1 MLKKTAVFLVVIAVV
16 FLSQITVF
24 AADTTAKT
32 ESTTNDINSIYDTS
46 ALYNSLSDDVKQ
58 SLENIGING
67 IDGQQICSCG
77 GSCRADGRSVCRRR
91 RGGMP

>member
-32 ESTTNDINSIYDTS
+32 GSTTNDINSIYDTS
-46 ALYNSLSDDVKQ
+46 ALYDLSL
-58 SLENIGING
+58 IHI
-67 IDGQQICSCG
+67 
-77 GSCRADGRSVCRRR
+77 
-91 RGGMP
+91 